1 MSLKARDKLILWVKA
16 AGRCSFPGC
25 RKELTWE
32 QTAEDRDVLI
42 GEIAH
47 IVSSKPNGP
56 RSGDVPQG
64 GEIDAYENTVL
75 LCREHHVIIDRQVNT
90 YPALKLHQMKQ
101 DHEEWVRSQLS
112 KEQRYQGII
121 SPLEIVSESLYSTLL
136 PITNIPEYVYIAPCE
151 RAEADIRDMIVRP
164 EHGSVMLPY
173 IVRGGNLLT
182 FDRLTEENTCFRKV
196 IDSYSAEACYAPAWW
211 ADPDQYRWYVELL
224 NRTINKLTGRKGL
237 NFDREHRRYYFEP
250 EERGVEKKV
259 SYKSISGKGA
269 TRKVCWNPRFKH
281 DNEPKS
287 YWEHLAV
294 SLQFYLVAQESWCL
308 SIRPERRFT
317 RDGFTPLA
325 PKNIGRRSTSRK
337 SHMYNLD
344 VLKEVQFWRDFLSES
359 NPRIICSLGGQSL
372 VIENAI
378 IQGEIRWPQIPEDV
392 KRRLTVDYEE
402 DLFTM
407 ADLREATDTG
417 FEDPDEVFASLW
429 SDEENRE
436 E

>member
-1 MSLKARDKLILWVKA
+1 
-16 AGRCSFPGC
+16 
-25 RKELTWE
+25 
-32 QTAEDRDVLI
+32 
-42 GEIAH
+42 
-47 IVSSKPNGP
+47 
-56 RSGDVPQG
+56 
-64 GEIDAYENTVL
+64 
-75 LCREHHVIIDRQVNT
+75 
-90 YPALKLHQMKQ
+90 
-101 DHEEWVRSQLS
+101 
-112 KEQRYQGII
+112 
-121 SPLEIVSESLYSTLL
+121 
-136 PITNIPEYVYIAPCE
+136 
-151 RAEADIRDMIVRP
+151 
-164 EHGSVMLPY
+164 MLPY
-173 IVRGGNLLT
+173 LVRGGNLLT

-196 IDSYSAEACYAPAWW
+196 IDPYSAEACYAPAWW
-211 ADPDQYRWYVELL
+211 DDPDQYRWYVELL
-224 NRTINKLTGRKGL
+224 NRTLNKLTGRKGL

-250 EERGVEKKV
+250 EEMGVEKAV

-281 DNEPKS
+281 DNEPKP

-359 NPRIICSLGGQSL
+359 NPRIICSFGGQSL
-372 VIENAI
+372 IIENVL

-407 ADLREATDTG
+407 ADLRDATDTE

-429 SDEENRE
+429 SDEEIRE